1 MKSNYQ
7 MLREFKDFKPQ
18 LYGILSKA
26 EMNIIREHFE
36 IGKRS
41 EIDLCNLRDFVV
53 LYYEN
58 LGHDE
63 LVNNRYKEF
72 RKLQDVM
79 SGIVGVIDNEK
90 VRRGMVV

>member
-26 EMNIIREHFE
+26 EMHIIRERFE

-41 EIDLCNLRDFVV
+41 EIDLYNLRDFVM
-53 LYYEN
+53 LYYDD

-72 RKLQDVM
+72 RKLQNIM
-79 SGIVGVIDNEK
+79 SGIVGVIDAEIA
-90 VRRGMVV
+90 RRGMAV